1 MPSRRAITREP
12 QDSLR
17 KGMVQLDKGNGR
29 HGRPRCRAFD
39 PCQRRRPWILF
50 EAGLGTAKPSGTVF
64 GVALGLGVAE
74 ASVGPFGV
82 FHNSGSDRDS
92 LIKLCKQLIS
102 SGRVNPR
109 DQVIEKMVDEF
120 ILIVAKHFEESDDVA
135 QPVDDPKTAALFQ
148 GLEDLKFLLRE
159 REIDPRYRRNSRRDE
174 RDLFMLMDSFEG
186 SDDKMTP
193 GLS

>member
-1 MPSRRAITREP
+1 
-12 QDSLR
+12 
-17 KGMVQLDKGNGR
+17 MVDTADHVVALLTPASV
-29 HGRPRCRAFD
+29 GRPR
-39 PCQRRRPWILF
+39 ILF

>member
-1 MPSRRAITREP
+1 
-12 QDSLR
+12 
-17 KGMVQLDKGNGR
+17 
-29 HGRPRCRAFD
+29 
-39 PCQRRRPWILF
+39 
-50 EAGLGTAKPSGTVF
+50 
-64 GVALGLGVAE
+64 
-74 ASVGPFGV
+74 
-82 FHNSGSDRDS
+82 
-92 LIKLCKQLIS
+92 
-102 SGRVNPR
+102 
-109 DQVIEKMVDEF
+109 MVDEF